1 MNLLIK
7 RRNIILLS
15 HSKKMFLEVRV
26 MIWWHLMIIIIY
38 ILLPILKPQYK
49 VNVRATK
56 NNHIKRRLKNKN
68 SWDSHYIS
76 NIKSIMSNGEI
87 MICWRVFLPWSESH
101 LLLLRYLSHI
111 SLTNLIVRI
120 WCVRIQ
126 LAWCEYNSWK
136 LFRPSDHHCDN
147 RISCDISA
155 IQKLALCI
163 LERFQ

>member
-1 MNLLIK
+1 MFRKAYLLLEEVKYLSLINYK
-7 RRNIILLS
+7 WTALPRRTLLKICFQS
-15 HSKKMFLEVRV
+15 NSVQFKE
-26 MIWWHLMIIIIY
+26 
-38 ILLPILKPQYK
+38 
-49 VNVRATK
+49 K

-147 RISCDISA
+147 CVSCDISA